1 MKFASL
7 LIVTPASFHQS
18 YCHSVAPFTLAI
30 YKDMAVNT
38 LFLFA
43 QIVATVILQLDF
55 VFHTYTLHHSRNM
68 VFTITENPQLISKM
82 RHFA

>member
-7 LIVTPASFHQS
+7 LIVTPDSFHQG
-18 YCHSVAPFTLAI
+18 YCHSVAPFTPAI
-30 YKDMAVNT
+30 YKDMAVST

-55 VFHTYTLHHSRNM
+55 VFHTYTLHHGKKYGSPLRK
-68 VFTITENPQLISKM
+68 TLG
-82 RHFA
+82 